1 MNVQLFLYCLL
12 KRLSLSLWVTCTFVK
27 NQAVTLTWVFLWTPV
42 LLCVHP
48 FANTAPSQL
57 LEQLNYSF
65 QNCFPYCAGN
75 LTGIVYQHSNW
86 FGEIW
91 GLHPALQA
99 LERGPSPAL
108 VTLPGKPVFL
118 PLSVDT
124 SVFRRSW
131 MWVFLD
137 SLGGPPKKGQA
148 WVIVQWHQCG
158 EKKNN
163 QKRLGPLSQTVLFV
177 ALYK

>member
-12 KRLSLSLWVTCTFVK
+12 KRLSLFLWITCTFVK
-27 NQAVTLTWVFLWTPV
+27 NQAVMLTWVFLWTPV

-75 LTGIVYQHSNW
+75 LTGIVYQHSDW

-91 GLHPALQA
+91 GLHPAFQPLNVVRLLLWWLHLGNQSSSHF
-99 LERGPSPAL
+99 LLTL
-108 VTLPGKPVFL
+108 VFSEGLGCECSLIV
-118 PLSVDT
+118 
-124 SVFRRSW
+124 W
-131 MWVFLD
+131 M
-137 SLGGPPKKGQA
+137 GPPKRRVRPE
-148 WVIVQWHQCG
+148 W
-158 EKKNN
+158 
-163 QKRLGPLSQTVLFV
+163 
-177 ALYK
+177 